1 MELSL
6 QIKYQQTLSVQQ
18 KRIMDL
24 ISGTEIQKGR
34 FLSMMEIIVQRVQI
48 SFTKMRVTRLI
59 SDLMPSSQFGFL
71 LIFLKML
78 KQVHILF
85 T

>member
-1 MELSL
+1 
-6 QIKYQQTLSVQQ
+6 
-18 KRIMDL
+18 
-24 ISGTEIQKGR
+24 
-34 FLSMMEIIVQRVQI
+34 MMEIIVQRVQI

-78 KQVHILF
+78 KQVHILLS
-85 T
+85 

>member
-1 MELSL
+1 
-6 QIKYQQTLSVQQ
+6 
-18 KRIMDL
+18 
-24 ISGTEIQKGR
+24 
-34 FLSMMEIIVQRVQI
+34 MMEIIVQRVQI

-59 SDLMPSSQFGFL
+59 LDLMPSSQFGFL